1 MLSHPDHGI
10 LHDAT
15 VPVDPDDAQ
24 PLVAERSR
32 TTSTDHKD
40 STGHQPKQ
48 LKRDN
53 KAASDSEAEMVNVKL
68 SPTLKQLLSLRNPLP
83 QPGPSAVALN
93 KIFAQTL
100 GDLRTSSKSSV
111 QLNGS
116 DSEGV
121 LQSWV
126 VVATTTLLTTNS
138 PSTMG
143 PLYHFVTR
151 VSDHGLGPE
160 ASTDAAVPLQKKV
173 ERVALMREA
182 GLKCAVLT
190 GVPKVINTLGALREA
205 LESDVKSELDAAQFP
220 RREVSSQET
229 TRERGAALFESI
241 YNPHSEKLLSK
252 LGRSHPDFPGFIIE
266 HAYGGV
272 LSNPSPEPNSSHSFD
287 TPLISRTLTSA
298 LAVACLRAQG
308 GVGPQLISHVFG
320 LLKAHHEGNQTP
332 IEQWISTEEGA
343 EWVLGTVDKLC
354 DVVRESGDTTL
365 QDSARL

>member
-1 MLSHPDHGI
+1 MLSSPHHGTVQ
-10 LHDAT
+10 AT
-15 VPVDPDDAQ
+15 ARIDPDNAQ
-24 PLVAERSR
+24 ALLGERSR
-32 TTSTDHKD
+32 ITSTDHNSSKRQ
-40 STGHQPKQ
+40 SSE
-48 LKRDN
+48 LERDN
-53 KAASDSEAEMVNVKL
+53 KTASDSESEMVNVKL

-83 QPGPSAVALN
+83 QPGPSAAALN
-93 KIFAQTL
+93 KVFAQTL
-100 GDLRTSSKSSV
+100 GDLRSSSKSPVPPS
-111 QLNGS
+111 GG

-121 LQSWV
+121 LKSWV
-126 VVATTTLLTTNS
+126 VVATATLLTTNA
-138 PSTMG
+138 PSTMA
-143 PLYHFVTR
+143 PLYNFVTR
-151 VSDHGLGPE
+151 VSDHGLAAE
-160 ASTDAAVPLQKKV
+160 ASTDASVPLQKKV

-190 GVPKVINTLGALREA
+190 GIPKVINTLGALREA
-205 LESDVKSELDAAQFP
+205 LDSDVKAEMDASQFP
-220 RREVSSQET
+220 RREVSSQKA

-272 LSNPSPEPNSSHSFD
+272 LSNPSPEPNSSPSFD

-308 GVGPQLISHVFG
+308 GVGPQLTSHVFG

-343 EWVLGTVDKLC
+343 EWVLGTVDQLC
-354 DVVRESGDTTL
+354 DVVRESGDPTL